1 MDPQVKEEAL
11 KQLEE
16 LKLGDGVTP
25 EEKKEGGEE
34 EGAEGKEENQGDL
47 TMNASMQ
54 DGLMQ

>member
-16 LKLGDGVTP
+16 LKLGEGEKP

-47 TMNASMQ
+47 TMNTSMQ